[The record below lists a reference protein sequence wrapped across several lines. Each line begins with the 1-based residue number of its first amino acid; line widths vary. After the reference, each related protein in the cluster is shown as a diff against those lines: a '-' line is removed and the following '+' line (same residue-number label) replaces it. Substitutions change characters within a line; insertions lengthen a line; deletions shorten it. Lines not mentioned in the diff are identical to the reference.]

1 MLDSLRTGYLGA
13 YTDSKARAH
22 TPMLMTEG
30 DNPNHGFG
38 SVEWIREQGVRC
50 GLVTASSTCIG
61 LLWQACPREAPLEKT
76 EADAEIAQT
85 YRRLPGVNYHL
96 QVGLIGR

>member
-1 MLDSLRTGYLGA
+1 MLT
-13 YTDSKARAH
+13 TD
-22 TPMLMTEG
+22 G
-30 DNPNHGFG
+30 NNPNHGFG
-38 SVEWIREQGVRC
+38 SVEWVCEQGVRF
-50 GLVTASSTCIG
+50 GLVTALSTCLG
-61 LLWQACPREAPLEKT
+61 LLRQVCPREAPSKKT

>member
-1 MLDSLRTGYLGA
+1 MLDSLRTGYLDA

-22 TPMLMTEG
+22 TPMLTTDG
-30 DNPNHGFG
+30 NNPNHGFG

-50 GLVTASSTCIG
+50 GLVTALPTCIG
-61 LLWQACPREAPLEKT
+61 LLRQACPHEAPLEKT